1 MRAAFLLRTMKLVAR
16 FRSPMVAVGLVILGI
31 AIAIAATRLSFLQ
44 GTPPTGSVRREPAPE
59 FAGIAE
65 WLNSPPLTIRG
76 LRGKV
81 VLIDFWAYSC
91 VNCVRTWPA
100 LRQLYERYEPSGLE
114 IVGVHSPEFDFEKSE
129 SNVRDAI
136 TRNNLSWPIAMD
148 NEMETWRAY
157 RNNYWPRVY
166 LIDASGT
173 IRFDHIGEGGDDLIQ
188 TRLRSLLRE
197 NGAQLPEPVVF
208 AEAPP
213 NPHLTREIYAGIERG
228 SVNGSIGNPE
238 GYRRDREVD
247 YPPVDGSVIRR
258 AGTAGMFFL
267 EGRWRARDEYLEA
280 AEDGARLVLPY
291 FARDVFF
298 VAAAGSPVEVRLLL
312 DGRTVPPPALGADA
326 RDGSVRVTRSDLYRL
341 IVLQRPQS
349 RELTLI
355 AGKGFRLYT
364 FTFG

>member
-1 MRAAFLLRTMKLVAR
+1 
-16 FRSPMVAVGLVILGI
+16 MVAVGLVILGI

-44 GTPPTGSVRREPAPE
+44 GTPPMGSVRREPAPE
-59 FAGIAE
+59 FAGIAG

-100 LRQLYERYEPSGLE
+100 LRQMYERYEPSGLE
-114 IVGVHSPEFDFEKSE
+114 IIGVHSPEFDFEKSA
-129 SNVRDAI
+129 SNVRDAVN
-136 TRNNLSWPIAMD
+136 RGNLSWPIAMD

-188 TRLRSLLRE
+188 SRLRSLLRE
-197 NGAQLPEPVVF
+197 KGAQLPEPVDF
-208 AEAPP
+208 AEPSP
-213 NPHLTREIYAGIERG
+213 NLLLTPEIYAGFERG
-228 SVNGSIGNPE
+228 FEKGSIGNPE

-247 YPPVDGSVIRR
+247 YRPVDRSVIRR
-258 AGTAGMFFL
+258 AGTGGTFFL

-280 AEDGARLVLPY
+280 AKDGARLVLPY

-312 DGRTVPPPALGADA
+312 DGETVPVPMRGADA
-326 RDGSVRVTRSDLYRL
+326 REGTVQVTRSDLYRL
-341 IVLQRPQS
+341 IALQGPQT

-355 AGKGFRLYT
+355 AGRGFRLYT